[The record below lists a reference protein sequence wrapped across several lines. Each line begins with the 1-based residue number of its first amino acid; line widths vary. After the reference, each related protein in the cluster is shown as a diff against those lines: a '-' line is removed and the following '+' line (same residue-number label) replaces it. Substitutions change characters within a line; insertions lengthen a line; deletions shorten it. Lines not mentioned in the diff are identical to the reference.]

1 MKAVIYVFSGTGN
14 TMLVAQLYKQFLSSY
29 ETVIHRL
36 GFGEV
41 PSSSDADL
49 IGFAYPIHGFNAPK
63 VMVDF
68 CRSMP
73 SVGKKG
79 ERVKRCFVFKTS
91 GEGLSFNNYSSQK
104 MIKILEKKGYY
115 FVSER
120 HYVMPYNMI
129 FRHSPEMVKSEYIYA
144 RALVRLNCR
153 QISSG
158 MEENVHTNPLKAWF
172 VPVFRIE
179 WIYAQAQGPFMKVD
193 MSKCVRCMKCVK
205 GCPLQNISY
214 DGKKF
219 KFGTNCSLC
228 VCCSFNCPTCAISIG
243 LLNGWR
249 VNGSYNIQKTAGD
262 SSIQFP
268 YFDEN
273 LKGLKRWLFYKYYKN
288 CDEVLKNGGIDLN
301 DDIRAVSVQ
310 ERTG

>member
-104 MIKILEKKGYY
+104 MIKILEKRGLELMLLLHFTIK
-115 FVSER
+115 FLFL
-120 HYVMPYNMI
+120 H
-129 FRHSPEMVKSEYIYA
+129 KDK
-144 RALVRLNCR
+144 
-153 QISSG
+153 
-158 MEENVHTNPLKAWF
+158 T
-172 VPVFRIE
+172 RI
-179 WIYAQAQGPFMKVD
+179 
-193 MSKCVRCMKCVK
+193 
-205 GCPLQNISY
+205 
-214 DGKKF
+214 
-219 KFGTNCSLC
+219 
-228 VCCSFNCPTCAISIG
+228 
-243 LLNGWR
+243 
-249 VNGSYNIQKTAGD
+249 
-262 SSIQFP
+262 
-268 YFDEN
+268 
-273 LKGLKRWLFYKYYKN
+273 
-288 CDEVLKNGGIDLN
+288 
-301 DDIRAVSVQ
+301 
-310 ERTG
+310 